1 MHAYSL
7 NKRSSYVSEFDV
19 ELRAI
24 LQARVDNKP
33 QHVERYDA
41 CYLHSS
47 FCRKLTFHMGASKRP
62 NQIRHM
68 SIATN
73 DMRSSRKLSI
83 IALCKSKASQCSLCM
98 YRLCEL

>member
-33 QHVERYDA
+33 QHVERYDE

-47 FCRKLTFHMGASKRP
+47 FCHKLTFHLGAFK
-62 NQIRHM
+62 
-68 SIATN
+68 
-73 DMRSSRKLSI
+73 
-83 IALCKSKASQCSLCM
+83 KA
-98 YRLCEL
+98 

>member
-24 LQARVDNKP
+24 LQARVHNKP

-41 CYLHSS
+41 CYLHSA
-47 FCRKLTFHMGASKRP
+47 FCRKLTFHLGAFK
-62 NQIRHM
+62 
-68 SIATN
+68 
-73 DMRSSRKLSI
+73 
-83 IALCKSKASQCSLCM
+83 KA
-98 YRLCEL
+98 